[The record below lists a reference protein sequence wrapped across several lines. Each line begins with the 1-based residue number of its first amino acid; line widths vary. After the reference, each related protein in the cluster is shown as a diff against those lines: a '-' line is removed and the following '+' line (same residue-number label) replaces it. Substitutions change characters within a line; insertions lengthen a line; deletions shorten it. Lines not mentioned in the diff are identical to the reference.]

1 MLYFTA
7 VKSGLEHQKQS
18 TPVIQMYRETI
29 FKTNDKKVTRF
40 WIVILIA
47 RLVQFLRCG
56 PQALLFTITKI
67 ALPAVSWGP
76 QAVIFT
82 KIEALTE

>member
-1 MLYFTA
+1 M
-7 VKSGLEHQKQS
+7 
-18 TPVIQMYRETI
+18 R
-29 FKTNDKKVTRF
+29 TNDKKVTRF

-67 ALPAVSWGP
+67 VVPAVTWGP

-82 KIEALTE
+82 NIEAATE